1 MKKIAQILLTTSL
14 LLSSHS
20 LLAKDR
26 TVKCQIDSNN
36 EIGKLETLYKG
47 SCSFVPEAKNGSF
60 SLGNAKKS
68 KPLTETI
75 YSVNVSINEKGAAEV
90 FGAVVG
96 GNNSRWGEAK
106 RSKKDKACWE
116 GVDFKVCAW

>member
-1 MKKIAQILLTTSL
+1 MKKIAQILLTASL
-14 LLSSHS
+14 LLLSHQ

-36 EIGKLETLYKG
+36 EVGKLETLYKG
-47 SCSFVPEAKNGSF
+47 LCSFLPETKNGSF
-60 SLGNAKKS
+60 SLGNAKKD
-68 KPLTETI
+68 KPLSETI
-75 YSVNVSINEKGAAEV
+75 YSVNVSINKKGVAEV

-106 RSKKDKACWE
+106 RSTKDKACWE